1 MHKNQMFFA
10 IFARDVCF
18 LFFMPMKTHRF
29 FFLIFMLIVE
39 QLCSAQEPITIT
51 GKVTDADNGRAMCAV
66 SIMADDGHTGTVT
79 NEDGL
84 FILKVP
90 TSTQTINFSHLGYKT
105 RSIPCHKKQFF

>member
-1 MHKNQMFFA
+1 
-10 IFARDVCF
+10 
-18 LFFMPMKTHRF
+18 MKTHRF
-29 FFLIFMLIVE
+29 FFLIFMLTVA
-39 QLCSAQEPITIT
+39 QLCSAQESITIT

-90 TSTQTINFSHLGYKT
+90 ASTQIINFSHLGYKT
-105 RSIPCHKKQFF
+105 RSITLPQKPVFLKILLSGKTQKSINILPEAQ